1 MIAAVIDTNVLVSAF
16 WSFGSDSPPMRI
28 LRALA
33 NGRFTPLV
41 SDGIMAE
48 YGEVLRRKK
57 FDFDVNDVTGLLD
70 HIAAC
75 ACWTAPAESDEAFPD
90 SKDKVFY
97 CTSLAVEEAK
107 VVTGN
112 KKHFPR
118 SPIVVTPAEFCD
130 LLGI

>member
-1 MIAAVIDTNVLVSAF
+1 MISAVIDTNVLVSAF
-16 WSFGSDSPPMRI
+16 WSFGRDTPPMRI

-33 NGRFTPLV
+33 NGRFTPIV

-57 FDFDVNDVTGLLD
+57 FNFDANDVAGLLD
-70 HIAAC
+70 HIAAR
-75 ACWTAPAESDEAFPD
+75 ARWTAPTETDETFPD
-90 SKDKVFY
+90 PKDKVFY
-97 CTSLAVEEAK
+97 CTALAVEEAK